1 MKILLGNNNYN
12 KNYKN
17 LKVEKDKIYLE
28 KNDGENLLAIFPTRS
43 GFTTRIAIPTV
54 LNHQGN
60 MVVFDLQNEIYE
72 KTHIGKEKE
81 NFTICRVDLDEIYKN
96 VEKTKFYSEKVEET
110 LKKSKFIIYV
120 VANDLKKFDGILSK
134 SKMVDFVLEKVR
146 DSEKK
151 CFTIFEE
158 CGAFVENNPKIL
170 PYITNNK
177 NNQFLLKFQSITQA
191 NLYIKDKYDI
201 LEKINNIYIFV
212 KDGIKETVVL

>member
-1 MKILLGNNNYN
+1 MKILLRNNNYN

-28 KNDGENLLAIFPTRS
+28 KNDGENLLAIFPNRS

-60 MVVFDLQNEIYE
+60 MVVFDLKNEIYE
-72 KTHIGKEKE
+72 KTHIAKEKE
-81 NFTICRVDLDEIYKN
+81 NFTICRIELDKVHEEIDKI
-96 VEKTKFYSEKVEET
+96 KIYSEKVEET

-120 VANDLKKFDGILSK
+120 VVNDLKKFKGIIAK
-134 SKMVDFVLEKVR
+134 SIMIDFVLEKVKE
-146 DSEKK
+146 SSKN

-158 CGAFVENNPKIL
+158 CGAFVEHNPKIL
-170 PYITNNK
+170 SHITNNK

-201 LEKINNIYIFV
+201 LEKINDIYRFI
-212 KDGIKETVVL
+212 KDGIKETVIL